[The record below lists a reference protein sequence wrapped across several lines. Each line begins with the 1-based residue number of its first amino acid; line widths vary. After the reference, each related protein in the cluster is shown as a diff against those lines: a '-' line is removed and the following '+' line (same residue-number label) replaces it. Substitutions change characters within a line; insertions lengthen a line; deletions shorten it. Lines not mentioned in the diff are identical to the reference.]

1 VQGNFTQLFKI
12 PETREKIFRTL
23 GLLICYR
30 VGFQVPIPGMDPEFV
45 SRMSS
50 SGLFGLLS
58 ALSGGAL
65 GKTTLFAL
73 GIMPFISASII
84 FSMLTKVSPA
94 LEAVAK
100 EGAAGQKKINQW
112 TRLVTVPIAFVQA
125 IFIYTGV
132 FLANKENVLVPQ
144 MQGHPIAVAFI
155 VITALMAG
163 AILVMWIGELITEY
177 GVGNG
182 ASLIIM
188 AGIISSLPSNLA
200 SISNQPN
207 FWQTLMFLVFVW
219 VGTIFVVVF
228 MHKGARRVPIQ
239 YARLQRGRRVYG
251 GQRHFLP
258 LKVNMAGVMPIIFA
272 SVLFVIPGI
281 LFQWLGLG
289 YMEQVFSNQTGFVH
303 VTLYAALIFSFCFFW
318 NRLMFRPEEI
328 ANNLREHGS
337 FIPGIRPG
345 VKTAEF
351 LSNTLT
357 RITLAGA
364 AFLAAVAVL
373 PAFITSGSGLT
384 PTMQYFLGGT
394 SVLIVVGVA
403 LELVDQLNAQLAM
416 RQYDGGTSAPG
427 AKAGGAGWTQTGSQ
441 AGGNES

>member
-1 VQGNFTQLFKI
+1 VQGNFLQLFRI
-12 PETREKIFRTL
+12 PETREKVFRTL

-30 VGFQVPIPGMDPEFV
+30 LGFQIPIPGMDPLFV
-45 SRMSS
+45 NNMARG
-50 SGLFGLLS
+50 GLLGLLS
-58 ALSGGAL
+58 ALSGGRL
-65 GKTTLFAL
+65 GDTTVFAL

-94 LEAVAK
+94 LEEVAK
-100 EGAAGQKKINQW
+100 EGASGQKKINQW
-112 TRLVTVPIAFVQA
+112 TRLATVPIALVQA

-132 FLANKENVLVPQ
+132 FLNTKG
-144 MQGHPIAVAFI
+144 MIAQSMASHQIAMAVI
-155 VITALMAG
+155 VISSLVAG
-163 AILVMWIGELITEY
+163 AMLVMWIGELITEY

-188 AGIISSLPSNLA
+188 AGIIVSLPANLL
-200 SISNQPN
+200 SISSQPD
-207 FWQTLMFLVFVW
+207 FWQTLMFLGFVW

-281 LFQWLGLG
+281 LFQWLGWG
-289 YMEQVFSNQTGFVH
+289 YMRQVFSNQTGFVY
-303 VTLYAALIFSFCFFW
+303 VTTYGALIFSFCFFW

-345 VKTAEF
+345 VKTAEY

-364 AFLAAVAVL
+364 AFLALVAVS
-373 PAFITSGSGLT
+373 PAFITAGSGLT

-403 LELVDQLNAQLAM
+403 LELVDKLQAQLAM
-416 RQYDGGTSAPG
+416 RQYEGGGPAGGPAG
-427 AKAGGAGWTQTGSQ
+427 PAGGAGWTQTG
-441 AGGNES
+441 GEG